1 MMLVKK
7 VLKMFTFEGRMQDE
21 RRARISTKATPMA
34 EYQID
39 ETSYKSVKRLALQK
53 FQNIKKLKH
62 MTLISKKNI
71 KSKST

>member
-1 MMLVKK
+1 MVHDLVRNDDAGKK

-39 ETSYKSVKRLALQK
+39 ETSYKS
-53 FQNIKKLKH
+53 IKKSLR
-62 MTLISKKNI
+62 
-71 KSKST
+71 